1 MHPTLYSLKS
11 FNMKFLKTHK
21 TIMCKAHKGELSM
34 KGKILLL
41 GFMFAITLFMITSPV
56 VVYAQEGETAVTGD
70 KFMAMA
76 ISTGISTIAASYAV
90 AKTGVAAL
98 ATITEKPE
106 LFGRTILYVGLA
118 EGIAIY
124 GVLVAFL
131 IWIS

>member
-1 MHPTLYSLKS
+1 
-11 FNMKFLKTHK
+11 
-21 TIMCKAHKGELSM
+21 M

-41 GFMFAITLFMITSPV
+41 GFIFAIALFTVTSPLLV
-56 VVYAQEGETAVTGD
+56 HAQEAEATGAGEA
-70 KFMAMA
+70 FIAMA
-76 ISTGISTIAASYAV
+76 IATGISSIAAAYAV

-124 GVLVAFL
+124 GVLVSLL
-131 IWIS
+131 IWITIG

>member
-1 MHPTLYSLKS
+1 
-11 FNMKFLKTHK
+11 
-21 TIMCKAHKGELSM
+21 MCKAHKGELSM